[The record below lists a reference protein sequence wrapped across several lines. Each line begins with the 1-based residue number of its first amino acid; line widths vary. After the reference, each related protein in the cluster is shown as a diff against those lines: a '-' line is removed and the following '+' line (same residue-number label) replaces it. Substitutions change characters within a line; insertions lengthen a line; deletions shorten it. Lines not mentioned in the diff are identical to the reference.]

1 MNANDT
7 QVSGNHYKSAIQHWD
22 FVVERKLD
30 YFRAQVTKYVTRWR
44 KKNGLQD
51 LLKAQH
57 FLQKCMELNVAGLL
71 QFEYSPSLKTSYTVE
86 EYCEANDLNCQEH
99 SIISLLCRECT
110 SVGDLRDCQKLLA
123 ELVECNQSG
132 EPGPGYVEQG

>member
-30 YFRAQVTKYVTRWR
+30 YFRAQVTKYVSRWR

-57 FLQKCMELNVAGLL
+57 FLQKCIELRVAGLL
-71 QFEYSPSLKTSYTVE
+71 QFEHVSLTETAYTV
-86 EYCEANDLNCQEH
+86 
-99 SIISLLCRECT
+99 
-110 SVGDLRDCQKLLA
+110 
-123 ELVECNQSG
+123 
-132 EPGPGYVEQG
+132 